1 MTREKQLSARD
12 VLRPDSKQVPEA
24 LEERPPASVPEVVAD
39 VRTHNGAEEAEEDD
53 EHDAVVS
60 RGGPRSSGEEQG
72 LAGKGHARAFDED
85 SESRRRVAEGI
96 DDRGCIHGA
105 SYTDGLM
112 ADYGDHES
120 SEDPLHILRHS
131 TAHLLAA
138 AVTELYPDAK
148 YGIGPPVQ
156 DGFYYDFAFS
166 KPISESDLGA
176 IESRMRRI
184 AQEDRPFVRDVV
196 TRQQALDEFGKR
208 GQDYKVELINDKV
221 EGDEVSLYRTGGFVD
236 LCRGPHVRSTK
247 DLKFFKLLRV
257 AGAYWRGDEK
267 KPQLTRIYGTAWPSA
282 KELEEHMKFL
292 EEAEKRDHKKLG
304 KELKLFALD
313 ERVGVGQ
320 VIWLPDGATI
330 RRELERWIVDEELRR
345 GYRHVITPH
354 VAKLDL
360 YRQSGH
366 WELFHETMYPPMKF
380 EDGEELE
387 LRPMNCPHHILV
399 YEHDLHSYRD
409 LPLRIAELGQ
419 NYRLEKSGELMGMVR
434 VRSFNLNDA
443 HIFCTPDQVVAEV
456 KGAIQLANYFM
467 GVLGVEDYWYRLSL
481 RDHVKTKW
489 AGTDEEWENAEAML
503 KEALDSLN
511 LPYQVS
517 PGDAAFY
524 GPKIDF
530 QVMDAHRRE
539 FTNNTVQV
547 DYQLPKKFD
556 LEYVAEDGSRQRP
569 VMIHRGAFG
578 AFERMVAYLIELYA
592 GAFPTWLHPVQVII
606 IPITDAEHEYAWRV
620 AERLRQTNLRVE
632 VDGRSERMQRKI
644 RDAQARKVPYMTIL
658 GGREAESGHVN
669 VRDRSGSQT
678 DEPLEEF
685 VQRVTQEVA
694 ERRR

>member
-1 MTREKQLSARD
+1 M
-12 VLRPDSKQVPEA
+12 PE
-24 LEERPPASVPEVVAD
+24 
-39 VRTHNGAEEAEEDD
+39 
-53 EHDAVVS
+53 
-60 RGGPRSSGEEQG
+60 
-72 LAGKGHARAFDED
+72 
-85 SESRRRVAEGI
+85 
-96 DDRGCIHGA
+96 
-105 SYTDGLM
+105 
-112 ADYGDHES
+112 YGDHES
-120 SEDPLHILRHS
+120 SEDPLHVLRHS

-138 AVTELYPDAK
+138 AVMELHPDAK

-166 KPISESDLGA
+166 EPLSESELPA

-184 AQEDRPFVRDVV
+184 AQQDLPFVHETM
-196 TRQQALDEFGKR
+196 TRAQAIGEFKKR
-208 GQDYKVELINDKV
+208 GQDYKIELINDKV
-221 EGDEVSLYRTGGFVD
+221 EGDEVSVYRTGDFLD
-236 LCRGPHVRSTK
+236 LCRGPHVRSTR
-247 DLKFFKLLRV
+247 DLKAFKLLRL

-267 KPQLTRIYGTAWPSA
+267 QPQLTRIYGTAWPSP
-282 KELEEHMKFL
+282 KELEEHLKFL

-320 VIWLPDGATI
+320 VIWLPDGTTI
-330 RRELERWIVDEELRR
+330 RRELERWIVDEELSR

-366 WELFHETMYPPMKF
+366 WELFHDTMYPPMKF

-399 YEHDLHSYRD
+399 YAHDLHSYRE

-443 HIFCTPDQVVAEV
+443 HIFCTPDQVIDEV
-456 KGAIQLANYFM
+456 KGAIELANYFM
-467 GVLGVEDYWYRLSL
+467 GVLGVEDYWYRLSV
-481 RDHVKTKW
+481 RDNVKTKW
-489 AGTDEEWENAEAML
+489 AGTDEEWDSAEAML
-503 KEALDSLN
+503 KEALESLN
-511 LPYQVS
+511 LPYKV
-517 PGDAAFY
+517 GLGEAAFY

-530 QVMDAHRRE
+530 QVRDAQRRE

-556 LEYVAEDGSRQRP
+556 IEYVAEDGSRQRP

-592 GAFPTWLHPVQVII
+592 GAFPTWLHPVQVIV
-606 IPITDAEHEYAWRV
+606 IPITDSQEDYARTV
-620 AERLRQTNLRVE
+620 ADRLRTAKLRVE

-644 RDAQARKVPYMTIL
+644 RDAQARKVPYMAIA
-658 GGREAESGHVN
+658 GAREAEGEHVN
-669 VRDRSGSQT
+669 VRDRAGNQT
-678 DEPLEEF
+678 DEPLEAF
-685 VQRVTQEVA
+685 VQRVAQEVA

>member
-1 MTREKQLSARD
+1 MSAPATEPKKPKRMTSTMLWFRA
-12 VLRPDSKQVPEA
+12 A
-24 LEERPPASVPEVVAD
+24 AHAAAASNKASP
-39 VRTHNGAEEAEEDD
+39 
-53 EHDAVVS
+53 
-60 RGGPRSSGEEQG
+60 
-72 LAGKGHARAFDED
+72 GKGTPALSMRMPSPAAGYPSASTIAVGFTGNPL
-85 SESRRRVAEGI
+85 SPLGRGLGRGAGALASR
-96 DDRGCIHGA
+96 

-120 SEDPLHILRHS
+120 SDDPLHILRHS

-138 AVTELYPDAK
+138 AVMELYPDAK

-184 AQEDRPFVRDVV
+184 AQEDRPFIREVV
-196 TRQQALDEFGKR
+196 SRQQALDEFRKR

-221 EGDEVSLYRTGGFVD
+221 EGDEVSLYRTGDFVD

-267 KPQLTRIYGTAWPSA
+267 KPQLTRIYGTAWTTA
-282 KELEEHMKFL
+282 KELDEHMKFL

-345 GYRHVITPH
+345 GYKHVITPH

-366 WELFHETMYPPMKF
+366 WDLFHETMYPPMKF

-443 HIFCTPDQVVAEV
+443 HIFCTPDQVVGEV

-467 GVLGVEDYWYRLSL
+467 GVLGVEDYWYRLSM
-481 RDHVKTKW
+481 RDNVKTKW
-489 AGTDEEWENAEAML
+489 AGTDEEWESAEAML
-503 KEALDSLN
+503 KEALESLN
-511 LPYQVS
+511 LSYKV
-517 PGDAAFY
+517 GVGEAAFY
-524 GPKIDF
+524 GPKID
-530 QVMDAHRRE
+530 V
-539 FTNNTVQV
+539 
-547 DYQLPKKFD
+547 
-556 LEYVAEDGSRQRP
+556 
-569 VMIHRGAFG
+569 
-578 AFERMVAYLIELYA
+578 
-592 GAFPTWLHPVQVII
+592 
-606 IPITDAEHEYAWRV
+606 
-620 AERLRQTNLRVE
+620 
-632 VDGRSERMQRKI
+632 
-644 RDAQARKVPYMTIL
+644 
-658 GGREAESGHVN
+658 
-669 VRDRSGSQT
+669 
-678 DEPLEEF
+678 
-685 VQRVTQEVA
+685 
-694 ERRR
+694 